1 MLVGFHTHVHSQWCS
16 VRVTGT
22 WLGHAWGEDA
32 AGAVLELGRAEGGP
46 STGQQRGCV
55 LGLWFTTRSYS
66 SCLPW
71 HKHHNPRLTVS
82 WARQQFEFPSSK
94 AVDSSIL
101 NSYSSICKLETH
113 LIFKLCFPVESR
125 DAGERPPWQD
135 PHLQQQCAHTVV
147 AISSCPLQVDLTFIF
162 KWQHLKGI

>member
-1 MLVGFHTHVHSQWCS
+1 MLQ
-16 VRVTGT
+16 
-22 WLGHAWGEDA
+22 
-32 AGAVLELGRAEGGP
+32 VLSWSWAELKEVPAQSSSRAMSWACG
-46 STGQQRGCV
+46 S
-55 LGLWFTTRSYS
+55 TTRSYYS

-82 WARQQFEFPSSK
+82 RARQQCEFPSSK
-94 AVDSSIL
+94 AADSSIL
-101 NSYSSICKLETH
+101 NSYSSICKLETN

-135 PHLQQQCAHTVV
+135 PHLQQQCTHIVFP
-147 AISSCPLQVDLTFIF
+147 ISSCPLQVDLTFIF